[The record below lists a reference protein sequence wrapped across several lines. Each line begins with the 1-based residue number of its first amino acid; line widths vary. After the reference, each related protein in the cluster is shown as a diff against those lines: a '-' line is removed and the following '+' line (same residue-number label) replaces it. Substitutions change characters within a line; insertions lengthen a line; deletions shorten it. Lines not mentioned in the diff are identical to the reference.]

1 MDCRFDPK
9 FSCVW
14 SDPFLSRN
22 NGNYYDGCKW
32 LSFWTDYA
40 GFRSK
45 SMDIDYCLV
54 GHSERRKYFN
64 EDSEMLAGKVDQ
76 LLENDISPI
85 FCCGEVLEE
94 HETEK
99 HFEVLEYLRKED
111 AAGAAL
117 SIRKVGKSGIV
128 DIKGLYVLF
137 PGGPL
142 KFSSKYAGIAKP
154 SSCV

>member
-1 MDCRFDPK
+1 MSEKTFAGINVNLTDEGY
-9 FSCVW
+9 FSDSSQW
-14 SDPFLSRN
+14 SREVAAEMAKE
-22 NGNYYDGCKW
+22 DG
-32 LSFWTDYA
+32 
-40 GFRSK
+40 
-45 SMDIDYCLV
+45 
-54 GHSERRKYFN
+54 
-64 EDSEMLAGKVDQ
+64 
-76 LLENDISPI
+76 LE
-85 FCCGEVLEE
+85 L
-94 HETEK
+94 TEK

-142 KFSSKYAGIAKP
+142 KYSSKYAGIAKP